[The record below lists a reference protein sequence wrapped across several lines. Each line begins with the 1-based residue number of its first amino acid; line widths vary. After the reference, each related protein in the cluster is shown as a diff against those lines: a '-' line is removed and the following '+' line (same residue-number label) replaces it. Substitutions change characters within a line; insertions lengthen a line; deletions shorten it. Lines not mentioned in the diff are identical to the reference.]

1 MPRSAMADGLKVWEW
16 PGDPPDTLLM
26 HGIGNYARYWDF
38 LAEEIAGRLRLV
50 AYDARGHGDS
60 KKPATGYAPDHFAAD
75 AVAVMDAMAMARPL
89 VVGHSMGG
97 FHATALTVLHPER
110 VRALVLVDV
119 GPRVEQEGSSRARRL
134 SLGRPDR
141 FPDEESA
148 LRSIRETSP
157 GFSEDVYRNRLRWLL
172 VPDGDGFVFRSSK
185 DALAQILDTRDEGS
199 WVWDRIGEIRCPV
212 LLVRGKRSQSFSE
225 ATARDMLRA
234 LPDARLI
241 ELDARHNVS
250 LDQPHLLADAIVSFA
265 REVGQGVPFGV

>member
-1 MPRSAMADGLKVWEW
+1 MPRSATADGLRVWEW

-38 LAEEIAGRLRLV
+38 LASEVAGRLRLV
-50 AYDARGHGDS
+50 AYDARGHGES
-60 KKPATGYAPDHFAAD
+60 KKPTTGYGPAHFAAD
-75 AVAVMDAMAMARPL
+75 AVAVMDALAMPRPL

-110 VRALVLVDV
+110 VRGLVLVDV
-119 GPRVEQEGSSRARRL
+119 GPRVEEEGSSRARRL

-157 GFSEDVYRNRLRWLL
+157 GFSEEVYRNRLRWLL
-172 VPDGDGFVFRSSK
+172 APDGEGFVFRSSK
-185 DALAQILDTRDEGS
+185 EALAQILDSRDDGR
-199 WVWDRIGEIRCPV
+199 WVWERLAEVRCPV
-212 LLVRGKRSQSFSE
+212 LIVRGTRSQSFSE
-225 ATARDMLRA
+225 ATARDMLRT
-234 LPDARLI
+234 LPNARLV

-250 LDQPHLLADAIVSFA
+250 LDQPRALADAVVSFA
-265 REVGQGVPFGV
+265 REVG